1 MRRAN
6 NLQRD
11 QDAVPSAA
19 SPAEIVRMDAALLA
33 ITHFFGSREV
43 RGAVEQSGVPPSHR
57 NHFIALRAIR
67 DLPQPVSIKDVQGEI
82 GLSHPATCRA
92 IDRCVVEGLVDRRP
106 SEQDRRHMILVL
118 TEMGEA
124 AAQSVEAARQ
134 DIVATLIEGWND
146 GERRAL
152 LDWLERLTPELAL
165 FRARRTGLKT
175 SD

>member
-6 NLQRD
+6 NLRRD
-11 QDAVPSAA
+11 QDAASGAA
-19 SPAEIVRMDAALLA
+19 SLGEIVRMDAALLA

-43 RGAVEQSGVPPSHR
+43 RGTVERSGVPPSHR

-92 IDRCVVEGLVDRRP
+92 IDRCVAEGLVDRRP
-106 SEQDRRHMILVL
+106 SEQDRRHMMLVL
-118 TEMGEA
+118 TGAGEA
-124 AAQSVEAARQ
+124 AARSVEAARQ
-134 DIVATLIEGWND
+134 DIVATLIEGWD
-146 GERRAL
+146 DDERQAL
-152 LDWLERLTPELAL
+152 LGWLERLTPELVL
-165 FRARRTGLKT
+165 FRARHAGLKA